1 MLSYYWMLTIIFIV
15 VFMQRY
21 YKFFKSQIAVLYSE
35 KMQYGNFFE
44 KKWQNSP
51 MFSIFAIML
60 EDKCL

>member
-1 MLSYYWMLTIIFIV
+1 MLTIIFIV

-44 KKWQNSP
+44 KKV
-51 MFSIFAIML
+51 A
-60 EDKCL
+60 K